1 MNCRKNKHATLIREY
16 RDLIGEQA
24 QTIKEQQEKL
34 KKLEN
39 NLESL
44 KEASNT
50 LSLEFRF
57 FDLFTEGS
65 RLFLERF
72 ELCDSPLR
80 LLRDRF

>member
-24 QTIKEQQEKL
+24 QTIKEQQEKI

-44 KEASNT
+44 KEASKLND
-50 LSLEFRF
+50 EFHNYYKF
-57 FDLFTEGS
+57 YIK
-65 RLFLERF
+65 
-72 ELCDSPLR
+72 
-80 LLRDRF
+80 DRKRYDTIINEVDRILTKFNC